1 MHRWRGCVALFLAST
16 FAFSSA
22 WGAGE
27 PALGTV
33 ISADRAYLGTSV
45 ASVGTTIYDGD
56 HLSTDQLGNIQL
68 RAGAARLHL
77 SPSST
82 AVITG
87 SDGNPGAVLASGT
100 ATFST
105 ANSKAFTLRA
115 ADAAFRA
122 QSDAPTVAQV
132 TLVNAKE
139 FLVHTARGALSITY
153 AGETQIIP
161 EGNSYRVVLDPEP
174 NPEPAQGPEGAGS
187 FRMRHPRAAG
197 RSHFMIIVVAATAAL
212 TWFAVHEALESASR
226 P

>member
-1 MHRWRGCVALFLAST
+1 MQRWRGFVALFLAST
-16 FAFSSA
+16 FAFSPV

-33 ISADRAYLGTSV
+33 ISADRAYLGTS
-45 ASVGTTIYDGD
+45 AAFVGTTIYDGD
-56 HLSTDQLGNIQL
+56 HLSTDQLGNVQL
-68 RAGAARLHL
+68 RTGAARLHL
-77 SPSST
+77 SPSS
-82 AVITG
+82 AVVITG
-87 SDGNPGAVLASGT
+87 SDGNPGAVLSAGT

-115 ADAAFRA
+115 ADATFRA

-132 TLVNAKE
+132 TLVNARE
-139 FLVHTARGALSITY
+139 FLVHTTRGALSVTY

-174 NPEPAQGPEGAGS
+174 NAEPAQGPEGVGG
-187 FRMRHPRAAG
+187 FRMRRPRAAG
-197 RSHFMIIVVAATAAL
+197 RSHFMIIVITLTTVATVI
-212 TWFAVHEALESASR
+212 AVHEVFESAHR

>member
-1 MHRWRGCVALFLAST
+1 MQRWRGFVALFLAST
-16 FAFSSA
+16 FAFYPA

-33 ISADRAYLGTSV
+33 ISADRAYLGTS
-45 ASVGTTIYDGD
+45 AAFVGTTIYDGD
-56 HLSTDQLGNIQL
+56 HLSTDQLGNVQL
-68 RAGAARLHL
+68 RTGAARLHL
-77 SPSST
+77 SPSS
-82 AVITG
+82 AVVITG
-87 SDGNPGAVLASGT
+87 SDGNSGAVLSAGT

-115 ADAAFRA
+115 ADATFRA

-139 FLVHTARGALSITY
+139 FLVHTTRGGLSVTY

-174 NPEPAQGPEGAGS
+174 NAEPAQGPEGAGS
-187 FRMRHPRAAG
+187 FRMRRPLPAG
-197 RSHFMIIVVAATAAL
+197 RSRFVIIVVAATAAV
-212 TWFAVHEALESASR
+212 TWFAVSEALESASR